1 MWEFGVGRWF
11 ELVIFLSLEIAFAYH
26 VFITFFFAVIPHCQ
40 CVKLYKSVKN
50 PSNISRVLVIKPLE
64 AVDLKK
70 IDLLCLDP
78 KEKFTQLFRREMG
91 DIKSSIM

>member
-1 MWEFGVGRWF
+1 
-11 ELVIFLSLEIAFAYH
+11 LNPLLSTTEDEGQYCHPVLCSAGLRAL
-26 VFITFFFAVIPHCQ
+26 IPHCQ

-78 KEKFTQLFRREMG
+78 KEKFTQAILYVW
-91 DIKSSIM
+91 